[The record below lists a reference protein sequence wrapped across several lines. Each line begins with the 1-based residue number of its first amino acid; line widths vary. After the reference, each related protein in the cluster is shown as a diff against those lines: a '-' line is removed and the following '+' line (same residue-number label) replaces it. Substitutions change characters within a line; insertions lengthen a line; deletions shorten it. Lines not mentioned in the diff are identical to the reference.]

1 MIKLDQ
7 KGLEA
12 AFAVAPA
19 DWNARKSHLEIIE
32 TAITAYLVAS
42 PQPANPAQ
50 VTDAMV
56 EAAMSAPPI
65 PGRGPNVFDP
75 DRMRAALTAAIG
87 AGGQAV
93 DQGLRDAAKA
103 MGAEV
108 ARSVPVVGSQ
118 PHPADER
125 VVEALRQ
132 IRKLSGLDDVL
143 CEGANALVM
152 SRMADIHQHADAAL
166 AASHMPVGD
175 GVTLIAAE
183 RRRQIEAEGWTPEH
197 DDTEHDHGDL
207 AAAGSAYA
215 LHAADVLNPYSQGD
229 GRDVIPDFWPF
240 GKKWWKPSDD
250 PVRTLEKAGALIA
263 AEIDR
268 LKRTAARAGEDGE

>member
-175 GVTLIAAE
+175 GVAAIAAE
-183 RRRQIEAEGWTPEH
+183 RRRQVEAEGWTPEH
-197 DDTEHDHGDL
+197 DDQHTRGEL
-207 AAAGSAYA
+207 ARAAACYA
-215 LHAADVLNPYSQGD
+215 LAYDLGSE
-229 GRDVIPDFWPF
+229 RELLWPWAED
-240 GKKWWKPSDD
+240 WWKPADRIRD
-250 PVRTLEKAGALIA
+250 LEKAGALIA

-268 LKRTAARAGEDGE
+268 LKRAAARAGEDGK